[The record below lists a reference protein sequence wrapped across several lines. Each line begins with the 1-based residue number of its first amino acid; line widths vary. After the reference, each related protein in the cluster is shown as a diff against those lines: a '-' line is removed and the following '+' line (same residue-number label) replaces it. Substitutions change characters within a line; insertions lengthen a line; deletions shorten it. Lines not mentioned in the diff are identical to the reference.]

1 MNKTLLAIAVGGAM
15 MATGIAA
22 QADAQLYGSL
32 RVQIQ
37 NYSPDEGSSTTS
49 IADGVSR
56 FGIRASE
63 DLGNDLTALA
73 HLEFR
78 VNTASFNDGFAAE
91 APNNINGRLG
101 YVGLRGAFGTVTA
114 GTQWGT
120 YTNFGLSV
128 VDQFINP
135 GPSAHSYSRY
145 RDTHSLQWT
154 SPDLGGVSLGA
165 QVRMDPSRLDDDSS
179 SKSVDDLS
187 VGASVDLGTATLQGA
202 INRDQNESE
211 SNWIVGVS
219 VEAAPGLTLAAAY
232 EDYSIGDDE
241 GDNINA
247 YIGYNFGSTL
257 VHALW
262 ERNSPDEGS
271 SENGYILGLVHSLSA
286 RTQVYVEHWS
296 DIGSNDTSVVGLR
309 HSF

>member
-211 SNWIVGVS
+211 SNWIAAVS

-232 EDYSIGDDE
+232 EDYSIGGS

-247 YIGYNFGSTL
+247 YIGYSLGDTL
-257 VHALW
+257 LHAAW
-262 ERNSPDEGS
+262 GRNSPDGAS
-271 SENGYILGLVHSLSA
+271 SENEWIVGLIHRLSA
-286 RTQVYVEHWS
+286 RTHVYAEHQS
-296 DIGSNDTSVVGLR
+296 DIGSNDLTVVGLR
-309 HSF
+309 HNF